1 MSNDVLVI
9 VPPEWKSIDVDQM
22 AGLIGY
28 TVANF
33 EELQGRSAFDLN
45 ERLRPTGFLPEGM
58 RVLDV
63 FVVNG
68 QVFFKYE
75 ADLD

>member
-9 VPPEWKSIDVDQM
+9 VPNEWKSVDVDQM

-33 EELQGRSAFDLN
+33 EELQGRSMVDLN